1 MKNGARSAQKARGAR
16 KRRTE
21 RAERA
26 AGYLTDDEYMSN
38 CEVRSYRVQGGKWQH
53 PPRPSRSALSGGA
66 TAGGSM
72 S

>member
-38 CEVRSYRVQGGKWQH
+38 CEVRSYRVQGGKWGEELSAELSAIFAG
-53 PPRPSRSALSGGA
+53 SRS
-66 TAGGSM
+66 
-72 S
+72 

>member
-16 KRRTE
+16 KRRME

-38 CEVRSYRVQGGKWQH
+38 CEVRSYRVQGGKWQ
-53 PPRPSRSALSGGA
+53 RL
-66 TAGGSM
+66 
-72 S
+72 